1 MAVAL
6 RLSKP
11 PSPLPSHHLTPSLLC
26 YSQLFSSL
34 QRRIASPLR
43 CRCSKKKETSFT
55 DQLLDYIEGG
65 PKLRKWYGA
74 PDLLPK
80 DGGLENEDESSEIE
94 EVRDAVLVT
103 DGESEI
109 GQMIILSLI
118 LKRARIKALVKD
130 KRAALDAFGTY
141 VETMVGDLNDKT
153 FLTNA
158 LRGVRAIICA
168 SNDGFFSDKGRTKGA
183 QHIVLLSQLAFYRG
197 SSGIQAVMNSKAR
210 KLAERDEETV
220 IASGIPY
227 TIIRAGLLQD
237 SPGGKQG
244 FSFSEGAA
252 AKGRLSKGDAA
263 AICVEALDSL
273 QEEGLIFEVVNGEEK
288 VRDWKEKF
296 AELIGT
302 AEERKRHCSHGRPVN
317 PCRHHSYIRKP
328 SASHFTMEIDSR
340 SGIFHW
346 IQRAIPVVGGPTRS
360 GDQRSREEHRLSGCH
375 LPQRII
381 SCLIVP
387 PSPFRPRRLSK
398 ELLL

>member
-55 DQLLDYIEGG
+55 DQLLDYIEGETRCIPSAVLRLSLLALHSSPDKWSCRKMNSYVGG

-80 DGGLENEDESSEIE
+80 DGGLENEDESS
-94 EVRDAVLVT
+94 VLT
-103 DGESEI
+103 R
-109 GQMIILSLI
+109 L
-118 LKRARIKALVKD
+118 
-130 KRAALDAFGTY
+130 
-141 VETMVGDLNDKT
+141 
-153 FLTNA
+153 
-158 LRGVRAIICA
+158 
-168 SNDGFFSDKGRTKGA
+168 
-183 QHIVLLSQLAFYRG
+183 QLAFYRG
-197 SSGIQAVMNSKAR
+197 SSGIQAAMNSKAR

-244 FSFSEGAA
+244 FSFSE
-252 AKGRLSKGDAA
+252 
-263 AICVEALDSL
+263 
-273 QEEGLIFEVVNGEEK
+273 VVNGEEK

-302 AEERKRHCSHGRPVN
+302 AEE
-317 PCRHHSYIRKP
+317 
-328 SASHFTMEIDSR
+328 
-340 SGIFHW
+340 
-346 IQRAIPVVGGPTRS
+346 
-360 GDQRSREEHRLSGCH
+360 
-375 LPQRII
+375 
-381 SCLIVP
+381 
-387 PSPFRPRRLSK
+387 
-398 ELLL
+398 

>member
-55 DQLLDYIEGG
+55 DQLLDYIEGETRCIPQPFFGYLSLHCIVLPTNGLVGIVLKMNSYVGG

-80 DGGLENEDESSEIE
+80 DGGLENEDESS
-94 EVRDAVLVT
+94 VLT
-103 DGESEI
+103 R
-109 GQMIILSLI
+109 L
-118 LKRARIKALVKD
+118 
-130 KRAALDAFGTY
+130 
-141 VETMVGDLNDKT
+141 
-153 FLTNA
+153 
-158 LRGVRAIICA
+158 
-168 SNDGFFSDKGRTKGA
+168 
-183 QHIVLLSQLAFYRG
+183 QLAFYRG

-244 FSFSEGAA
+244 FSFSE
-252 AKGRLSKGDAA
+252 
-263 AICVEALDSL
+263 
-273 QEEGLIFEVVNGEEK
+273 VVNGEEK

-302 AEERKRHCSHGRPVN
+302 AEE
-317 PCRHHSYIRKP
+317 
-328 SASHFTMEIDSR
+328 
-340 SGIFHW
+340 
-346 IQRAIPVVGGPTRS
+346 
-360 GDQRSREEHRLSGCH
+360 
-375 LPQRII
+375 
-381 SCLIVP
+381 
-387 PSPFRPRRLSK
+387 
-398 ELLL
+398 

>member
-1 MAVAL
+1 MGSDGFRGILPFGLIDVDDDGIMVIYNFPTEPPLWCIILFPYPRLISTHTPMAVAL

-55 DQLLDYIEGG
+55 DQLLDYIEGETRCIPQPFFGYLSLHCIVLPTNGLVGIVLKMNSYVGG

-80 DGGLENEDESSEIE
+80 DGGLENEDESS
-94 EVRDAVLVT
+94 
-103 DGESEI
+103 
-109 GQMIILSLI
+109 
-118 LKRARIKALVKD
+118 ALVKD

-141 VETMVGDLNDKT
+141 VEVSTCTLM
-153 FLTNA
+153 
-158 LRGVRAIICA
+158 
-168 SNDGFFSDKGRTKGA
+168 DGFFSDKERTKGA
-183 QHIVLLSQLAFYRG
+183 QHIVLLSQVLILTRLQLAFYRG

-244 FSFSEGAA
+244 FSFSE
-252 AKGRLSKGDAA
+252 
-263 AICVEALDSL
+263 
-273 QEEGLIFEVVNGEEK
+273 VVNGEEK

-302 AEERKRHCSHGRPVN
+302 AEE
-317 PCRHHSYIRKP
+317 
-328 SASHFTMEIDSR
+328 
-340 SGIFHW
+340 
-346 IQRAIPVVGGPTRS
+346 
-360 GDQRSREEHRLSGCH
+360 
-375 LPQRII
+375 
-381 SCLIVP
+381 
-387 PSPFRPRRLSK
+387 
-398 ELLL
+398 

>member
-11 PSPLPSHHLTPSLLC
+11 PSSFPTHPVAPSLLC

-34 QRRIASPLR
+34 QRRTASPLR
-43 CRCSKKKETSFT
+43 CRCSKKKETSFA

-80 DGGLENEDESSEIE
+80 DGGLENEDESSEID

-109 GQMIILSLI
+109 GQMVILSLI

-130 KRAALDAFGTY
+130 KRAAIDAFGTY

-168 SNDGFFSDKGRTKGA
+168 SNDGFFSDIGRTKGA

-244 FSFSEGAA
+244 FSFSKGAA
-252 AKGRLSKGDAA
+252 AKGRLSKEDAA
-263 AICVEALDSL
+263 AVCVEALDSL
-273 QEEGLIFEVVNGEEK
+273 PEDGLIFEVVNGEEK

-302 AEERKRHCSHGRPVN
+302 AEE
-317 PCRHHSYIRKP
+317 
-328 SASHFTMEIDSR
+328 
-340 SGIFHW
+340 
-346 IQRAIPVVGGPTRS
+346 
-360 GDQRSREEHRLSGCH
+360 
-375 LPQRII
+375 
-381 SCLIVP
+381 
-387 PSPFRPRRLSK
+387 
-398 ELLL
+398 